1 VAVGQPGEPEASG
14 GESGTGPAFPQ
25 AARLKW
31 PQAAWPSAATT
42 RPVSGVPPWE
52 ITDSVLAVPSAP
64 AETARPGPEPEKP
77 VPPGGTA
84 GAGGA
89 ESDDSAADSN
99 DSAAESNDST
109 ESFPAVDPGA
119 EQRSFPR
126 GHPGDGA
133 DSFPAA
139 RRRTDADA
147 FRLFPPVRDTG
158 NRPPATPAD
167 DDQH

>member
-1 VAVGQPGEPEASG
+1 VAVGQPGEPEARG
-14 GESGTGPAFPQ
+14 GEFGTSSAFPQ

-31 PQAAWPSAATT
+31 PPAARPSAATT
-42 RPVSGVPPWE
+42 RAVSGALPRE
-52 ITDSVLAVPSAP
+52 ITDSFIAVPPAP

-84 GAGGA
+84 GAGAA
-89 ESDDSAADSN
+89 ESD

-126 GHPGDGA
+126 GHLGDGA

>member
-1 VAVGQPGEPEASG
+1 MMGGPASAA
-14 GESGTGPAFPQ
+14 GPAGPDSAFPQ
-25 AARLKW
+25 VAR
-31 PQAAWPSAATT
+31 PIAGGS
-42 RPVSGVPPWE
+42 RPTSGVPPWE
-52 ITDSVLAVPSAP
+52 ITDSFLAVPPAP

-77 VPPGGTA
+77 VPPSGTP
-84 GAGGA
+84 GAG
-89 ESDDSAADSN
+89 
-99 DSAAESNDST
+99 AAESNDST
-109 ESFPAVDPGA
+109 ESFPAVEPGA

-126 GHPGDGA
+126 GYLGDGNE
-133 DSFPAA
+133 SFPAA